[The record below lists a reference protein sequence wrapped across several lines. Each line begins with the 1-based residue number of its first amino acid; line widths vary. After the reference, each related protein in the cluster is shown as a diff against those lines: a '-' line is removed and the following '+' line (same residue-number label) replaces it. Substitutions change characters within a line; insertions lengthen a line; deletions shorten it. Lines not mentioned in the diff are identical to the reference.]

1 MVMFMVFLRKKD
13 SPPSAKKFS
22 LKAFMKGRQLLIIGL
37 LLLAFALMIHILT
50 ILNQETIY
58 PGVFVDGLD
67 VGGLSREEALVLL
80 RENEKNILLRDG
92 ILLKTPLQQYRLPL
106 KDIQYKAEYGKA
118 LDVAWAKG
126 REGNF
131 LRRLKEIWILRRQGL
146 QITADMCYDKEK
158 TVKILESIRQDTDQ
172 KPVNATI
179 AVKSGRITVTPHK
192 MGYMMDLELSLRQV
206 EETLL
211 ERTLLDVEL
220 CVVELTPDIP
230 MQMLDQITT
239 RLAGFETTFNT
250 ANEGRAHNI
259 KTACNKIDQKV
270 LLPGEVFSMD
280 KTLGDRTEKN
290 GYRLAKVIVNNELVD
305 GLGGGICQVT
315 STVYNAVLLSGL
327 QVVERKNHTL
337 PLSYIGVGRD
347 ATISQGYIDFK
358 FKNNNGYAIVIEARV
373 IGNQVNVTIWGRKP
387 QNGNKYRI
395 RTKIIERTDAKG
407 VETVQDPTLKPGE
420 QVVVR
425 EAVPGCKVEVYR
437 DTVDPSGKVIHTE
450 KISVDKYLP
459 QKKRMKVSPI
469 AAGNTPEMNETGITI
484 EENAAESSPAEPR
497 QE

>member
-1 MVMFMVFLRKKD
+1 MVMFMVFLRKKA
-13 SPPSAKKFS
+13 SPSAKKFN
-22 LKAFMKGRQLLIIGL
+22 LMAFVKRWQLLIIGL
-37 LLLAFALMIHILT
+37 LLVALALMIHILS

-58 PGVFVDGLD
+58 PGVTVDGLD

-80 RENEKNILLRDG
+80 RENEKNILPRDG
-92 ILLKTPLQQYRLPL
+92 ILLKTPLKQYRLPL

-118 LDVAWAKG
+118 LDVAYAKG

-131 LRRLKEIWILRRQGL
+131 LQRLREIRILRKQGL
-146 QITADMCYDKEK
+146 QIVAEMCYDKEK

-172 KPVNATI
+172 KPINASI
-179 AVKSGRITVTPHK
+179 KVKSGRINITPHQ
-192 MGYMMDLELSLRQV
+192 MGYMMDVALSVSRV
-206 EETLL
+206 EESLL
-211 ERTLLDVEL
+211 QRTLHDVEL

-230 MQMLDQITT
+230 TQMLDQIST
-239 RLAGFETTFNT
+239 RLAGFQTTFNT
-250 ANEGRAHNI
+250 ANEGRVHNI
-259 KTACNKIDQKV
+259 KTACSKIDQKV

-280 KTLGDRTEKN
+280 KMLGDRTEKN
-290 GYRLAKVIVNNELVD
+290 GYRQAKVIVNNELVD

-327 QVVERKNHTL
+327 QVVERRNHTL

-358 FKNNNGYAIVIEARV
+358 FKNNNSYTIVIEAR
-373 IGNQVNVTIWGRKP
+373 ITGNQVSVAIWGRKP
-387 QNGNKYRI
+387 QTGNSYRI
-395 RTKIIERTDAKG
+395 RTKIIERTEAKG
-407 VETVQDPTLKPGE
+407 VEIVQDPTLKPGE

-425 EAVPGCKVEVYR
+425 EAVPGCRVEVYR
-437 DTVDPSGKVIHTE
+437 DTLDPTGKVINTE
-450 KISVDKYLP
+450 KISVDRYLP

-469 AAGNTPEMNETGITI
+469 AAGDVPEMNEFGMTI
-484 EENAAESSPAEPR
+484 EENAAEGSLAEPR